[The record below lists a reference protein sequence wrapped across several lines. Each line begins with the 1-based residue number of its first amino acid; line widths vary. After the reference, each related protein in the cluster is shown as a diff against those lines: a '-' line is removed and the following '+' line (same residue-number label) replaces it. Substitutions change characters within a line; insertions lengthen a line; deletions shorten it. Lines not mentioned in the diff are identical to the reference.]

1 MKVRWRSVC
10 LCLALAVLSA
20 SAWPQRG
27 LAGQEE
33 EGGKEETVVGAEKIP
48 EEPAIPLVRIGA
60 RAIVICLKQ
69 FTLQKEELHY
79 AHCRGK
85 TQ

>member
-1 MKVRWRSVC
+1 M
-10 LCLALAVLSA
+10 CLALAVLSA